1 MKTVTLAEARQNF
14 SALISEVESFD
25 EHVMITKN
33 GKLTAVI
40 VSAGEWAEI
49 EETAFWR
56 SVPGITDDIAEAR
69 SSVGISLEEY
79 LAERVARS
87 K

>member
-14 SALISEVESFD
+14 SAIINEVESFD

-40 VSAGEWAEI
+40 VSADEWAEI

-69 SSVGISLEEY
+69 SNAGISLDQY
-79 LAERVARS
+79 LAERSAHPE
-87 K
+87 